1 MNIFDNN
8 QTMPRCVSQYWCFL
22 WAPFSKLYGTCALFA
37 LRKVPETE
45 VLYQSHI
52 ESPQKMTK
60 NENKWKILHLGP
72 QKMFIVQNL
81 PKTQCHQI
89 WHLCPFCSIWHLCP
103 FRAKKSKRNWSA
115 VSKPYWKPSE
125 NDQKWKEIENIAFGT
140 SKDIH
145 LSKSTKNSISPNLAL
160 VPFSL

>member
-72 QKMFIVQNL
+72 QKIFIFQNP
-81 PKTQCHQI
+81 PKTQFCQI
-89 WHLCPFCSIWHLCP
+89 WHLCPF
-103 FRAKKSKRNWSA
+103 RSK
-115 VSKPYWKPSE
+115 VFIYFLQYLE
-125 NDQKWKEIENIAFGT
+125 Y
-140 SKDIH
+140 
-145 LSKSTKNSISPNLAL
+145 
-160 VPFSL
+160 FSLMGVSWPFPAGGDGGKLLTLDDWKNNIRRHHMPCRSLSEQVILYVTTPLVG